1 MNTLEQRIEQ
11 ITVAPR
17 VTEQDV
23 LNEIRAEYTFTAGN
37 ALRALGV
44 PVDETVDCMTI
55 CLLVLKNGF
64 TVHGMS
70 ACASPENYNKQIG
83 EEIAKRNAVSV
94 AWGHMGF
101 ELRSKLAAEPKNHV
115 ERAEKELSEL
125 TERLDK
131 LQQYIAHGHHKTLEP
146 DMQAYMMHQMHA
158 MRDYKEALAARVD
171 LMKEE

>member
-1 MNTLEQRIEQ
+1 MTTLEQRIEK

-23 LNEIRAEYTFTAGN
+23 LNEIRAEYSFTAGD

-44 PVDETVDCMTI
+44 PVDEAVDCMTI

-70 ACASPENYNKQIG
+70 ACASPENFNKQIG

-94 AWGHMGF
+94 AWGHMGY
-101 ELRSKLAAEPKNHV
+101 ELRSKLASEPKTPLA
-115 ERAEKELSEL
+115 RAEKELAEL
-125 TERLDK
+125 TERLGK
-131 LQQYIAHGHHKTLEP
+131 LQQYIGQGHHKAHDP
-146 DMQAYMMHQMHA
+146 AAQAYMMHQLHA
-158 MRDYKEALAARVD
+158 MRDYKESLAARVD

>member
-1 MNTLEQRIEQ
+1 MSTLEQRIEQ

-17 VTEQDV
+17 VREQDV
-23 LNEIRAEYTFTAGN
+23 LDFIQEEHYQNVGMSMGLSAVHPLSLVTMCY
-37 ALRALGV
+37 
-44 PVDETVDCMTI
+44 
-55 CLLVLKNGF
+55 LVLQNGF

-101 ELRSKLAAEPKNHV
+101 ELRSKLAAEPKTSLA
-115 ERAEKELSEL
+115 RAEKELAEL

-131 LQQYIAHGHHKTLEP
+131 LQQYIGKGLHKALDPT
-146 DMQAYMMHQMHA
+146 MQAYLIHQMHA
-158 MRDYKEALAARVD
+158 MRDYKESLAARVD